1 MKLAKTLMRELKSEL
16 ILLKWVSKKIEWTLF
31 IYIKLMNIN
40 EDYQSS
46 ESNTVSFV
54 FELGSSLKTFDDQEI
69 NTE

>member
-54 FELGSSLKTFDDQEI
+54 FELGSSLKTFDD
-69 NTE
+69 